1 LKINKTTIFAIVI
14 VLLFLGSMFVGVLY
28 RPKDDPINT
37 NQQNADE
44 NTTTDYYTSDVDAN
58 VISKFS
64 KFIISSPT
72 DEYDVTTIEDN
83 IKKIKGIKTV
93 TSNFNNIDE
102 NTIAYLGTLTYTTEY
117 KDDIINSLKE
127 ISFFTGLEIYE
138 YALVEIP
145 QEIVFVNS
153 QDKNK
158 TLEYYLPTKK
168 YEAIVSNETL
178 EGDNISANLQAIF
191 KDEEL
196 YRLTAIEMQNLSAQ
210 PQMVSGSKTYP
221 ILEWN
226 KEINIDSK
234 TEFDNNSDI
243 NNILDYNYTT
253 TINQNG
259 NLIYNLQNLEN
270 ISDLNSELQI
280 IKDENNS
287 FIQDFVI
294 DSNQISIQ
302 FTEFIDLNSYSN
314 LKTIFL
320 EKYNLDNSKIEEQ
333 LKKNIYFKLYEDNI
347 DLNRTKEI
355 LNSENINLLDTTK
368 SAIIDI
374 NDTNI
379 NNVVYNYDQNITT
392 TNIQYP
398 TNKDN
403 LEIEFDVTL
412 YATRNEVMFFMIN
425 EKRNEEN

>member
-1 LKINKTTIFAIVI
+1 MKINKTTIFAIVI
-14 VLLFLGSMFVGVLY
+14 VLLFIGSMFVGVLY
-28 RPKDDPINT
+28 RPTDNPVNT
-37 NQQNADE
+37 NQQNSDE
-44 NTTTDYYTSDVDAN
+44 NVTTDYYTSNVDAN

-72 DEYDVTTIEDN
+72 DEYDVTTIEDS
-83 IKKIKGIKTV
+83 IKTIKGIKTV
-93 TSNFNNIDE
+93 TSNFNTIDE
-102 NTIAYLGTLTYTTEY
+102 NTIAYLGTLTYTAED
-117 KDDIINSLKE
+117 KNDIMNSLKE
-127 ISFFTGLEIYE
+127 ITFFTGLEIYE

-153 QDKNK
+153 QDENK

-226 KEINIDSK
+226 KEINIDSE
-234 TEFDNNSDI
+234 TEFDNNADI
-243 NNILDYNYTT
+243 NSILDYNYTT

-259 NLIYNLQNLEN
+259 SLIYNLQNLEN

-287 FIQDFVI
+287 YIQDFVI

-302 FTEFIDLNSYSN
+302 FTEFIDLDSYNN
-314 LKTIFL
+314 LKNIFL

-333 LKKNIYFKLYEDNI
+333 LKKNIYFKLYENDI

-355 LNSENINLLDTTK
+355 LNSENINLLETTK

-379 NNVVYNYDQNITT
+379 NNIIYNYDQNTTIT
-392 TNIQYP
+392 NLQYP
-398 TNKDN
+398 QNKDN